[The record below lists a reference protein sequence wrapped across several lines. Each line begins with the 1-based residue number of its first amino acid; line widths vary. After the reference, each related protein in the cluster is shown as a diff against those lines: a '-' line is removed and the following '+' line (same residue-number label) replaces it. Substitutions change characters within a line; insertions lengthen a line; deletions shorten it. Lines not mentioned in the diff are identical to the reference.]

1 MISPFR
7 FTERCQGCARPM
19 RHGQEPYYSDHYRAW
34 FCEPVCMEEWQS
46 RISFKIKRDKE
57 SDQKERDQIAKD
69 TFDRED

>member
-1 MISPFR
+1 
-7 FTERCQGCARPM
+7 
-19 RHGQEPYYSDHYRAW
+19 
-34 FCEPVCMEEWQS
+34 MEEWQS